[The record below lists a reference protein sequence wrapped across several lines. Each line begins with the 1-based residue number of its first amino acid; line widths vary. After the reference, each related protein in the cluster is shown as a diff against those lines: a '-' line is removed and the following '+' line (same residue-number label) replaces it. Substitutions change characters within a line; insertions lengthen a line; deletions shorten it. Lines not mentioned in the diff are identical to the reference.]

1 MVHEIG
7 FPALNL
13 EFSINREAFSVFG
26 ISIYWYGIII
36 CLGFVLGALYLNT
49 RVEEFGATKDDLL
62 NCLLICVPSG
72 IIGARIYYVVFEW
85 SYYKDNLLQIFN
97 TRSGGLALYGS
108 VIGAFIGL
116 FVYSKVKKLS
126 FVTLCDLAAMG
137 FLVGQFVGRWGNFVN
152 GEAHGDVT
160 TLPWGMTIDGSA
172 PVHPTFLY
180 ESLWNFIGF
189 LFIHFYSKR
198 RKFKG
203 EIVLSYI
210 AWYGLGRVWI
220 EGLRTDSLYM
230 GSFRI
235 SQVVAGVSCVVA
247 VLLIVRQR
255 SRIRVQNAFYVP
267 TPSQAEAEAETEVD
281 GAKEEPRFTEAEASD
296 NAEMLDAS
304 PSEFANAQGIEPDL
318 MQAEPKPVPTQKK
331 APVTDSVESEPAEG
345 QTPVAAAGTIQPK
358 TLAEVAEENHNEA
371 EAKETEGETP
381 E

>member
-7 FPALNL
+7 FPGLNL
-13 EFSINREAFSVFG
+13 EFTINREAFSVFG
-26 ISIYWYGIII
+26 VSIYWYGIIL
-36 CLGFVLGALYLNT
+36 CLGFVLGALYINS

-72 IIGARIYYVVFEW
+72 IIGARIYYVIFEW
-85 SYYKDNLLQIFN
+85 SYYKDNLLEIFN
-97 TRSGGLALYGS
+97 TRSGGIALYGS

-116 FVYSKVKKLS
+116 YVYSRVKKLS
-126 FVTLCDLAAMG
+126 FLTLCDLGAMG
-137 FLVGQFVGRWGNFVN
+137 FLVGQFVGRWGNFIN

-160 TLPWGMTIDGSA
+160 NLPWGMTIDGSA

-180 ESLWNFIGF
+180 ESLWNLVGF
-189 LFIHFYSKR
+189 LVIHFYSKR

-203 EIVLSYI
+203 EIVLMYI

-220 EGLRTDSLYM
+220 EGLRTDSLYL
-230 GSFRI
+230 GSLRI
-235 SQVVAGVSCVVA
+235 SQVVAGVSCIIA

-267 TPSQAEAEAETEVD
+267 TPPQAEAEAET
-281 GAKEEPRFTEAEASD
+281 AKEEPRMTEAEVSD
-296 NAEMLDAS
+296 NAGKPDAS
-304 PSEFANAQGIEPDL
+304 PSEFADAQGNEPDI
-318 MQAEPKPVPTQKK
+318 MQAEPKPTPAQDK
-331 APVTDSVESEPAEG
+331 APVTDSVESEPAQG

-358 TLAEVAEENHNEA
+358 TLAEVAQENHNVA
-371 EAKETEGETP
+371 EAKEAEGETP